1 MIKNKQDLREY
12 LAADLAAAYVP
23 KDRIKRWLY
32 TLHGNEQC
40 HAYRYI
46 RWLRYTEFF
55 LNTRHVILYHI
66 CRWRLSRLGLR
77 LNLRVALNTVGKG
90 FSVIH
95 LAGGGGGYINCKMMG
110 ENCTIQS
117 GVVLGN
123 VGDSDHRP
131 VIGNNVNFGL
141 GCKVYGKIYIG
152 NNVSILPNAVVT
164 KDVPDNA
171 IVGGVPAKI
180 IKYRTT

>member
-55 LNTRHVILYHI
+55 LNTRHAILYHI

-95 LAGGGGGYINCKMMG
+95 LAGGGGG
-110 ENCTIQS
+110 
-117 GVVLGN
+117 
-123 VGDSDHRP
+123 
-131 VIGNNVNFGL
+131 
-141 GCKVYGKIYIG
+141 
-152 NNVSILPNAVVT
+152 IL
-164 KDVPDNA
+164 
-171 IVGGVPAKI
+171 IV
-180 IKYRTT
+180 